1 LSTAGG
7 RTADGSDPARDRA
20 GMDSSAQRGSPEAR
34 VVVLTGRPELAE
46 HVLGVCAA
54 ADVEPVML
62 TELSR
67 LRPLWISAALVLVGG
82 DQADRVA
89 DLALPP
95 RPQTYLVETGADGDL
110 SACSVRLG
118 AAVVGLPAGAPW
130 LVKALVEATR
140 PRGSTARVLAVVGGS
155 GGSGASTLAA
165 ALAFV
170 GARTGQSA
178 LLLDADPLGGGL
190 DLLVGAERVG
200 GWRWPRLAQARGH
213 LGNLSGQLPR
223 IDDVSL
229 VSMPRGAVPQQAPG
243 PEALCAVAL
252 SATRSHDLVLLDLG
266 RTMLTGLAEVLRLSQ
281 LAILLVSADVRGVA
295 AGRETLRWLEGQSDR
310 WALVLRR
317 PRVGGLGS
325 ADAAAGF
332 EIPLLGSMADDP
344 AIALAAERGE
354 PPARASRSQL
364 SRLCGEILAAQT
376 FSRRA
381 AA

>member
-1 LSTAGG
+1 
-7 RTADGSDPARDRA
+7 
-20 GMDSSAQRGSPEAR
+20 MESSAQRGSPDGR
-34 VVVLTGRPELAE
+34 VVVLTSRPELAE
-46 HVLGVCAA
+46 LVLGVCAA
-54 ADVEPVML
+54 ADVEPLVL
-62 TELSR
+62 TEPSE
-67 LRPLWISAALVLVGG
+67 LRRRWLAAALVLVGG

-95 RPQTYLVETGADGDL
+95 RPQAYLVETGAEGDL
-110 SACSVRLG
+110 SAWSVRLG
-118 AAVVGLPAGAPW
+118 AAVVGLPAGAPL

-140 PRGSTARVLAVVGGS
+140 PRGSAARVLAVVGGS
-155 GGSGASTLAA
+155 GGLGASTLAA

-170 GARTGQSA
+170 GARTGQSV

-200 GWRWPRLAQARGH
+200 GWRWPRLARARGH

-223 IDDVSL
+223 IDGVSL
-229 VSMPRGAVPQQAPG
+229 VSMARGAVLEQAPG

-266 RTMLTGLAEVLRLSQ
+266 RTVVTGLAEALRLSQ
-281 LAILLVSADVRGVA
+281 LAILLVSTDVRGVA
-295 AGRETLRWLEGQSDR
+295 AGRETLRWLEDQSDR

-332 EIPLLGSMADDP
+332 DIPLLGSMADDP

-364 SRLCGEILAAQT
+364 SRLCGEILAAQI
-376 FSRRA
+376 SGRRTA
-381 AA
+381 A